1 MESSPEDS
9 LPPLHSFNS
18 RGDPID
24 VVLYL
29 TSRPLTQRTRS
40 LGPLPHLN
48 RLRSRTVRPSTRLH
62 ARHNI
67 TSSDRCMEP
76 FPNQGRVRGAL
87 DNVRRL
93 EYAGGETSS
102 QDSFESLLWDSA
114 AKILGDSFDNKHL
127 WSSSTTS
134 THFDVTIVKSE
145 SVPNEM
151 ATNCVEISDQDLLD
165 ANKVT
170 RTARADQSTSVSCV
184 NRHDK
189 CLQGPNTS
197 ATNLPSQHHGNS
209 WPAD

>member
-1 MESSPEDS
+1 
-9 LPPLHSFNS
+9 
-18 RGDPID
+18 
-24 VVLYL
+24 
-29 TSRPLTQRTRS
+29 
-40 LGPLPHLN
+40 
-48 RLRSRTVRPSTRLH
+48 
-62 ARHNI
+62 
-67 TSSDRCMEP
+67 MEP

-165 ANKVT
+165 AGPSAQQGDTDSAGK
-170 RTARADQSTSVSCV
+170 SV
-184 NRHDK
+184 DK
-189 CLQGPNTS
+189 CLLCQQTR
-197 ATNLPSQHHGNS
+197 
-209 WPAD
+209 